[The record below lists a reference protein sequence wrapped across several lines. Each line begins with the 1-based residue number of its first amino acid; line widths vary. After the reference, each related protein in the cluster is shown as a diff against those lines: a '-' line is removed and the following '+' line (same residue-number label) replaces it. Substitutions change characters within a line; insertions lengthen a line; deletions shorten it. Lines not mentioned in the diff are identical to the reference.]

1 MGLFFSLV
9 EYLFHTPF
17 KLLDVVIINPV
28 HLKCRATMCLRIAF
42 AEHCVVIDCFFLCY
56 ASIDQ
61 ATGVTPQYPD
71 DPYYQH
77 PEQGKHNP
85 PSEHILSYFPQIFSP
100 L

>member
-1 MGLFFSLV
+1 
-9 EYLFHTPF
+9 
-17 KLLDVVIINPV
+17 
-28 HLKCRATMCLRIAF
+28 MCLRIAF
-42 AEHCVVIDCFFLCY
+42 AEHVWWLIVASMFC

-61 ATGVTPQYPD
+61 AAGVTPQYPD

-77 PEQGKHNP
+77 VEQGKRNP